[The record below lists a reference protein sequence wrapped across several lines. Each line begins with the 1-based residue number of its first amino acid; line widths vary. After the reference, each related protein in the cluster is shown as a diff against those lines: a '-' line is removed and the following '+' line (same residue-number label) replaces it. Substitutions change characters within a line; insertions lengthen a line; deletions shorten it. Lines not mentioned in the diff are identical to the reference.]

1 MLPRLRRT
9 ACALPA
15 RSSDDRFS
23 NFFFSYI
30 SLDLTPAGASAKF
43 VFALRHASVKPDFYI
58 PDPEVLITSTR
69 AQRRAEERKRVKDA
83 RKAQLNPTAAA
94 PLALAE
100 PEALDSIIIESALP
114 QAPEPPSPKGGPKT
128 PEGKAI
134 SCLNAVKTG
143 LTGRTVLL
151 SSDDAEA
158 YRHHV
163 AQYFKEWKP
172 GSEREEALVQS
183 LADTD
188 WRIDR
193 IPGLEYGIFALG
205 YVQFADMFPGEA
217 PGMRKLLIEAHTLVV
232 FEKQIRN
239 LHLQHGRLCRQREK
253 DQAEL
258 RQLKKERI
266 EQERLNLE
274 IAAKLYL
281 KAKQDRKPFN
291 AADHGFEFSIVEIE
305 EFLDGVRASKI
316 YNRDLVNH
324 QQAAKAA

>member
-1 MLPRLRRT
+1 M
-9 ACALPA
+9 
-15 RSSDDRFS
+15 
-23 NFFFSYI
+23 
-30 SLDLTPAGASAKF
+30 
-43 VFALRHASVKPDFYI
+43 
-58 PDPEVLITSTR
+58 STR

-83 RKAQLNPTAAA
+83 RKAQLNSTAAA
-94 PLALAE
+94 PVVEPTEPIIEPPATATLSSSFAEPKPLHSTAATQSSSLAL
-100 PEALDSIIIESALP
+100 LP
-114 QAPEPPSPKGGPKT
+114 SSKGGPKT
-128 PEGKAI
+128 EQGKAI

-151 SSDDAEA
+151 PSDDAEA
-158 YRHHV
+158 YGHHV

-232 FEKQIRN
+232 FEKQVRN

-258 RQLKKERI
+258 RQLKKERN

-274 IAAKLYL
+274 MAAKIYL

-291 AADHGFEFSIVEIE
+291 AADHGFEFSISDIE

-316 YNRDLVNH
+316 YNRDVTNH
-324 QQAAKAA
+324 HQAAKAA

>member
-1 MLPRLRRT
+1 M
-9 ACALPA
+9 
-15 RSSDDRFS
+15 
-23 NFFFSYI
+23 
-30 SLDLTPAGASAKF
+30 
-43 VFALRHASVKPDFYI
+43 
-58 PDPEVLITSTR
+58 STR
-69 AQRRAEERKRVKDA
+69 SERRAEERKRVKDA
-83 RKAQLNPTAAA
+83 RKAKLNPTAAA
-94 PLALAE
+94 PVAE
-100 PEALDSIIIESALP
+100 LPEALVELPLTVTRSPSFAKPEALHSTDMP
-114 QAPEPPSPKGGPKT
+114 QAPSSLAMPQAP
-128 PEGKAI
+128 
-134 SCLNAVKTG
+134 CLNAVKTG

-151 SSDDAEA
+151 PSDDAEA

-172 GSEREEALVQS
+172 GSEREDALVQS
-183 LADTD
+183 LADVD

-205 YVQFADMFPGEA
+205 YLQFADMFPGEA

-274 IAAKLYL
+274 MAAKIYL

-291 AADHGFEFSIVEIE
+291 AADHGFEFSTVEIE

-316 YNRDLVNH
+316 YNRHVTDH

>member
-1 MLPRLRRT
+1 M
-9 ACALPA
+9 
-15 RSSDDRFS
+15 
-23 NFFFSYI
+23 
-30 SLDLTPAGASAKF
+30 
-43 VFALRHASVKPDFYI
+43 
-58 PDPEVLITSTR
+58 STR
-69 AQRRAEERKRVKDA
+69 AQRRAEERTRVKDA
-83 RKAQLNPTAAA
+83 RKAQLNPTAAEPVDDLPEQESTLTPA
-94 PLALAE
+94 PDLQAPQCASVLQSSLAV
-100 PEALDSIIIESALP
+100 P
-114 QAPEPPSPKGGPKT
+114 QAP
-128 PEGKAI
+128 
-134 SCLNAVKTG
+134 CLNAVKTG

-151 SSDDAEA
+151 PSDDAEA

-188 WRIDR
+188 WRVDR

-239 LHLQHGRLCRQREK
+239 LHLQHGRLRRQREK

-258 RQLKKERI
+258 RQLKKERY
-266 EQERLNLE
+266 EQERLNFE

-281 KAKQDRKPFN
+281 KAKQDCKPFN
-291 AADHGFEFSIVEIE
+291 AADHGFEFSTTEIE

-316 YNRDLVNH
+316 YNRDLANH

>member
-1 MLPRLRRT
+1 M
-9 ACALPA
+9 
-15 RSSDDRFS
+15 
-23 NFFFSYI
+23 
-30 SLDLTPAGASAKF
+30 
-43 VFALRHASVKPDFYI
+43 
-58 PDPEVLITSTR
+58 STR
-69 AQRRAEERKRVKDA
+69 TQRRAEERKRVKDA
-83 RKAQLNPTAAA
+83 HKAQLNPTAVA
-94 PLALAE
+94 PVALAE
-100 PEALDSIIIESALP
+100 PEALESITELSGIAVESHSSAVLEEPAP
-114 QAPEPPSPKGGPKT
+114 QAPSSKGGPKI

-151 SSDDAEA
+151 PSDDAGP

-163 AQYFKEWKP
+163 DQYFKEWKP

-193 IPGLEYGIFALG
+193 IPGLEFGIFALG

-217 PGMRKLLIEAHTLVV
+217 PGLRKLLIEAHVLVV
-232 FEKQIRN
+232 FEKQLRN
-239 LHLQHGRLCRQREK
+239 LHLQHGRLFRQREK

-291 AADHGFEFSIVEIE
+291 AVDHGFEFSIVEIE

-316 YNRDLVNH
+316 YNRDVTNP
-324 QQAAKAA
+324 QRAAHAA

>member
-1 MLPRLRRT
+1 M
-9 ACALPA
+9 
-15 RSSDDRFS
+15 
-23 NFFFSYI
+23 
-30 SLDLTPAGASAKF
+30 
-43 VFALRHASVKPDFYI
+43 
-58 PDPEVLITSTR
+58 STR
-69 AQRRAEERKRVKDA
+69 AERRAEERKRVKEA
-83 RKAQLNPTAAA
+83 RKAELNPTAAA
-94 PLALAE
+94 SVVESLESESLAE
-100 PEALDSIIIESALP
+100 PSLTAVGSPSSAEPQPPTQPSPRPQSASAPQPSSLAVP
-114 QAPEPPSPKGGPKT
+114 QAP
-128 PEGKAI
+128 
-134 SCLNAVKTG
+134 CLNAVKTG

-151 SSDDAEA
+151 PSDDAEA

-188 WRIDR
+188 WRVDR

-217 PGMRKLLIEAHTLVV
+217 PGMRKLLIEAHVLVV
-232 FEKQIRN
+232 FEKQLRN

-258 RQLKKERI
+258 RQLKKERN

-291 AADHGFEFSIVEIE
+291 AADHGFEFSISDIE
-305 EFLDGVRASKI
+305 AFLDGVRASKI
-316 YNRDLVNH
+316 YNRDVTNLH
-324 QQAAKAA
+324 QAAKAA

>member
-1 MLPRLRRT
+1 M
-9 ACALPA
+9 
-15 RSSDDRFS
+15 
-23 NFFFSYI
+23 
-30 SLDLTPAGASAKF
+30 
-43 VFALRHASVKPDFYI
+43 
-58 PDPEVLITSTR
+58 STR

-83 RKAQLNPTAAA
+83 RRAQLNPTAAA
-94 PLALAE
+94 PVIETPAPESPAE
-100 PEALDSIIIESALP
+100 LSLIAIDSSSSAVP
-114 QAPEPPSPKGGPKT
+114 QAP
-128 PEGKAI
+128 
-134 SCLNAVKTG
+134 CLNAVKTG

-151 SSDDAEA
+151 PSDDAEA

-163 AQYFKEWKP
+163 TQYFKEWKP

-258 RQLKKERI
+258 RQLKKERM

-274 IAAKLYL
+274 MAAKIYL

-291 AADHGFEFSIVEIE
+291 AADHGFEFSIPEIE
-305 EFLDGVRASKI
+305 EFVDGVRASKI
-316 YNRDLVNH
+316 YNRDVTNH
-324 QQAAKAA
+324 QRAAKAA